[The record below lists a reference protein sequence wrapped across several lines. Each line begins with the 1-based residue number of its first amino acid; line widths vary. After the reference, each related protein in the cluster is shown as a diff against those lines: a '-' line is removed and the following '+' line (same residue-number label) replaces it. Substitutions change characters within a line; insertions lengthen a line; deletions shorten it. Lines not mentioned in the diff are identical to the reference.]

1 MSETNNENT
10 ILNKI
15 HSTSTE
21 LLILL
26 NKIKNVKIE
35 IKHNI
40 EALDTNYF
48 VEKTDAFNKF
58 NDLIDDE
65 GIGQLTYLLDTLCN
79 DVNDELD
86 SKCSDHEFI
95 DDSTDIGL
103 DQTINFCYC
112 KKCHLSKKQ

>member
-1 MSETNNENT
+1 MTENNNENT

-15 HSTSTE
+15 HNTSNE
-21 LLILL
+21 LFILL
-26 NKIKNVKIE
+26 NKIKAVKTE
-35 IKHNI
+35 IKRNI
-40 EALDTNYF
+40 GTLDNNYF

-58 NDLIDDE
+58 NELIDDE
-65 GIGQLTYLLDTLCN
+65 GINQLTYLLDKLCK
-79 DVNDELD
+79 DVSKELD
-86 SKCSDHEFI
+86 TKCSDHEFI